1 MSNQKYEKIM
11 KAIKCILVSL
21 AALVFSACDLN
32 ERPDSFVDHAT
43 FYENV
48 MQCRSAINSCYSS
61 MKPIFTANYMMAV
74 EGCTDLWY
82 CTSSTVDAILDVSP
96 AKPQMGKTVW
106 QYGYQGVM
114 RCNEC
119 IDCILN
125 AKTNIEEEKKMALVA
140 ECVVLRAFYYYI
152 LTSFFGDVPFY
163 TERVGDIAT
172 LEKVRR
178 LPRMDANEIRQ
189 YLYDDINNYINYL
202 PQQRTC
208 EDPEARAG
216 AALGYMLQAKF
227 MMWNKEWTEALTPL
241 LELEKLYGDL
251 SQYPLHEI
259 MWRYNNVPEGIFE
272 LQQNYAA
279 DGVQYYGNV
288 ACIMMPPHQGNG
300 VFNGVA
306 LSGYGDTMTAWN
318 SLRANNYLGIFR
330 PAYAATP
337 DAVQKKEEANYVTGG
352 PNSGIYNPLPLTYDD
367 NDVDADK
374 NGIKDNVFFT
384 SDKYRYYTK
393 LDVEAATTGVNSN
406 GDIIDKRI
414 QYKLGLGN
422 YETGETFT
430 YTRQW
435 GVPWPGP
442 QFWCPNITATYDGN
456 NYRLFRYADAIL
468 MLAECYC
475 ELTDDEASIRYLN
488 MVKDRADIAH
498 YENFSSFD
506 ELAVEIRVERGREL
520 AGEFMRKYDLVRW
533 GIWYEQTM
541 AFSNHTNLKNKMK
554 PCHRYY
560 PIPDT
565 QCGLSGGVLTNDEYT
580 AEGMK

>member
-1 MSNQKYEKIM
+1 M
-11 KAIKCILVSL
+11 KAIKYTLLSL
-21 AALVFSACDLN
+21 AALVFSACNLQ
-32 ERPDSFVDHAT
+32 EEPDSFVDHET

-48 MQCRSAINSCYSS
+48 MQCRAAVNSCYNS

-96 AKPQMGKTVW
+96 AKPQMGKNVW

-125 AKTNIEEEKKMALVA
+125 SKVEDEKKMPLVA
-140 ECVVLRAFYYYI
+140 EAVVLRAFYYYI

-163 TERVGDIAT
+163 TERVADIAT

-178 LPRMDANEIRQ
+178 LPRMDANETRQ
-189 YLYDDINNYINYL
+189 ALYDDINEHMQYL

-208 EDPEARAG
+208 EDKEARAG
-216 AALGYMLQAKF
+216 AALGYMLMAKF
-227 MMWNKEWTEALTPL
+227 AMWNEQWDEALVPL
-241 LELEKLYGDL
+241 HKLEELYGDL
-251 SQYPLHEI
+251 QQYPLHEI
-259 MWRYNNVPEGIFE
+259 MWRYKNVPEGIFE
-272 LQQNYAA
+272 LQLHYAP

-288 ACIMMPPHQGNG
+288 ACIMMPPHQGNAI
-300 VFNGVA
+300 FNGVP
-306 LSGYGDTMTAWN
+306 LTGYGDTMVAWA

-330 PAYAATP
+330 PAYAKTP
-337 DAVQKKEEANYVTGG
+337 DAVQKKEQSGYEST
-352 PNSGIYNPLPLTYDD
+352 GIYNPLPLTYDD
-367 NDVDADK
+367 NAVDADN
-374 NGIKDNVFFT
+374 NGIKDNIFFT
-384 SDKYRYYTK
+384 SAQYRYYVK
-393 LDVEAATTGVNSN
+393 LDVEAATTHVNAD
-406 GDIIDKRI
+406 GKPIDKRI

-422 YETGETFT
+422 YETGGTFE
-430 YTRQW
+430 YVRQW

-442 QFWCPNITATYDGN
+442 QFWCPNITSSYDGN

-475 ELTDDEASIRYLN
+475 EKGDDTEAVKYLN
-488 MVKDRADIAH
+488 MVKERAGIAA
-498 YENFSSFD
+498 YDNFSSFE
-506 ELAVEIRVERGREL
+506 ELTVEIRTERGREL

-533 GIWYEQTM
+533 GIWYEQTY
-541 AFSNHTNLKNKMK
+541 NYTNYAKLKDKMK

-565 QCGLSGGVLTNDEYT
+565 QCGLSGGALTNDEYT
-580 AEGMK
+580 AEGM

>member
-1 MSNQKYEKIM
+1 MSNPKTKTIM
-11 KAIKCILVSL
+11 KTIKYLLLSL
-21 AALVFSACDLN
+21 AALVCTACNLN
-32 ERPDSFVDHAT
+32 EEPDSFVDHTT

-48 MQCRSAINSCYSS
+48 LQCRSAVNGCYNS

-96 AKPQMGKTVW
+96 AKPQMGKNVW

-114 RCNEC
+114 RCNEV
-119 IDCILN
+119 IDCLL
-125 AKTNIEEEKKMALVA
+125 ATDRVEDDKKMPLVA
-140 ECVVLRAFYYYI
+140 EAVVLRAFYYYI

-178 LPRMDANEIRQ
+178 LPRMDANETRRA
-189 YLYDDINNYINYL
+189 LYDDIKEHQQYL

-208 EDPEARAG
+208 EDKEARAG
-216 AALGYMLQAKF
+216 AAMGYMLMAKF
-227 MMWNKEWTEALTPL
+227 AMWNQEWDDAFFPL
-241 LELEKLYGDL
+241 QQLEKLYGDL
-251 SQYPLHEI
+251 QQYPLEEI
-259 MWRYNNVPEGIFE
+259 MWRHKNVPEGIFE
-272 LQQNYAA
+272 LQLNYAP

-288 ACIMMPPHQGNG
+288 ACIMMPPHQGKG

-306 LSGYGDTMTAWN
+306 LDGYGDTMTAWN

-337 DAVQKKEEANYVTGG
+337 EKVEKKEQ
-352 PNSGIYNPLPLTYDD
+352 SGYQSDNCLYYPLPLTYDD
-367 NDVDADK
+367 NTADANND
-374 NGIKDNVFFT
+374 GRPDNIMFT
-384 SDKYRYYTK
+384 SNQYRYYVK
-393 LDVEAATTGVNSN
+393 LDVEAATSGVNAA
-406 GDIIDKRI
+406 GKAIDKRI

-422 YETGETFT
+422 YKTGGTFQ
-430 YTRQW
+430 YVKDW

-442 QFWCPNITATYDGN
+442 QFWCPDIINTYDGN

-468 MLAECYC
+468 MLAECHC
-475 ELTDDEASIRYLN
+475 EKGNDAEAVKYLN
-488 MVKDRADIAH
+488 MVKERAGIPLFD
-498 YENFSSFD
+498 NFSSLD
-506 ELAVEIRVERGREL
+506 DLTVEIRNERGREL

-541 AFSNHTNLKNKMK
+541 TYSNHGNLKNKMK

-565 QCGLSGGVLTNDEYT
+565 QCGLSGGALTNDEYV
-580 AEGMK
+580 AEGF

>member
-1 MSNQKYEKIM
+1 M
-11 KAIKCILVSL
+11 KAIKYTLLSL
-21 AALVFSACDLN
+21 AALVFSACNLQ
-32 ERPDSFVDHAT
+32 EEPDSFVDHNT

-48 MQCRSAINSCYSS
+48 MQCRAAVNSCYNS

-96 AKPQMGKTVW
+96 AKPQMGKNVW

-125 AKTNIEEEKKMALVA
+125 SKVEDEKKMPLVA
-140 ECVVLRAFYYYI
+140 EAVVLRAFYYYI

-163 TERVGDIAT
+163 TERVADIAT

-178 LPRMDANEIRQ
+178 LPRMDANETRQ
-189 YLYDDINNYINYL
+189 ALYDDINEHMQYL

-208 EDPEARAG
+208 EDKEARAG
-216 AALGYMLQAKF
+216 AALGYMLMAKF
-227 MMWNKEWTEALTPL
+227 AMWNEQWDEALVPL
-241 LELEKLYGDL
+241 HKLEELYGDL
-251 SQYPLHEI
+251 QQYPLHEI
-259 MWRYNNVPEGIFE
+259 MWRYKNVPEGIFE
-272 LQQNYAA
+272 LQLHYAP

-288 ACIMMPPHQGNG
+288 ACIMMPPHQGNA
-300 VFNGVA
+300 VFNGVP
-306 LSGYGDTMTAWN
+306 LTGYGDTMVAWA

-330 PAYAATP
+330 PAYAK
-337 DAVQKKEEANYVTGG
+337 DKDEVQKKEQSGYEST
-352 PNSGIYNPLPLTYDD
+352 GIYNPLPLTYDD
-367 NDVDADK
+367 NDVDADN
-374 NGIKDNVFFT
+374 NGVKDNVFFT
-384 SDKYRYYTK
+384 SAQYRYYVK
-393 LDVEAATTGVNSN
+393 LDVEAATTHVNAD
-406 GDIIDKRI
+406 GKPIDKRI

-422 YETGETFT
+422 YETGGTFQ
-430 YTRQW
+430 YVREW

-442 QFWCPNITATYDGN
+442 QFWCPNITSSYDGN

-475 ELTDDEASIRYLN
+475 EKGNDTEAVKYLN
-488 MVKDRADIAH
+488 MVKERAGIAA
-498 YENFSSFD
+498 YDNFSSFE
-506 ELAVEIRVERGREL
+506 ELTVEIRTERGREL

-533 GIWYEQTM
+533 GIWYEQTY
-541 AFSNHTNLKNKMK
+541 NYTNYAKLKDKMK

-565 QCGLSGGVLTNDEYT
+565 QCGLSGGALTNDEYT
-580 AEGMK
+580 AEGM

>member
-1 MSNQKYEKIM
+1 MKTIM
-11 KAIKCILVSL
+11 KAFKYLLLSL
-21 AALVFSACDLN
+21 AALVFTACNLEEDTS
-32 ERPDSFVDHAT
+32 SFVDHNT

-48 MQCRSAINSCYSS
+48 LQCRAAVNSCYNS

-96 AKPQMGKTVW
+96 AKPQMGKNVW

-119 IDCILN
+119 IECI
-125 AKTNIEEEKKMALVA
+125 AAANIDEEKKMALVA
-140 ECVVLRAFYYYI
+140 EAVVLRAFYYYI

-163 TERVGDIAT
+163 TERVADIAT

-178 LPRMDANEIRQ
+178 LPRMDANETRQ
-189 YLYDDINNYINYL
+189 ALYDDINNYIDYL

-208 EDPEARAG
+208 EDKEARAG

-227 MMWNKEWTEALTPL
+227 MMWNQEWEEALIPL
-241 LELEKLYGDL
+241 HKLETLYGDL
-251 SQYPLHEI
+251 SQYPLEEI
-259 MWRYNNVPEGIFE
+259 MWRYKNVPEGIFE
-272 LQQNYAA
+272 LQLNYAP

-288 ACIMMPPHQGNG
+288 ACIMMPPHQGGG

-306 LSGYGDTMTAWN
+306 LSGYGDTMTAWS

-330 PAYAATP
+330 PAYASTP
-337 DAVQKKEEANYVTGG
+337 TGVQQKEQSGYDTG
-352 PNSGIYNPLPLTYDD
+352 GIYNPLPLTYDD
-367 NDVDADK
+367 NAVDADK
-374 NGIKDNVFFT
+374 NGINDNVFFT
-384 SDKYRYYTK
+384 SGQYRYYVK
-393 LDVEAATTGVNSN
+393 LDVEAATTGVNAA
-406 GDIIDKRI
+406 GKPIDKRI
-414 QYKLGLGN
+414 EYKLGLGN
-422 YETGETFT
+422 YETGGTFQ
-430 YTRQW
+430 YVRDW

-442 QFWCPNITATYDGN
+442 QFWCPNITSTYDGN
-456 NYRLFRYADAIL
+456 NYRLFRYADVIL

-475 ELTDDEASIRYLN
+475 EKGNDVEAIRYLN
-488 MVKDRADIAH
+488 MVKERAGIAA
-498 YENFSSFD
+498 YENFSSFE
-506 ELAVEIRVERGREL
+506 ELTVEIRTERGREL

-533 GIWYEQTM
+533 GIWYDQTYTY
-541 AFSNHTNLKNKMK
+541 TNYAKLKDKMK

-565 QCGLSGGVLTNDEYT
+565 QCGLSGGALTNDEYT
-580 AEGMK
+580 AEGM

>member
-1 MSNQKYEKIM
+1 M
-11 KAIKCILVSL
+11 KAFKYLLLSL
-21 AALVFSACDLN
+21 AALTFSACNLEEDTS
-32 ERPDSFVDHAT
+32 SFVDHNT

-48 MQCRSAINSCYSS
+48 MQCRAAVNSCYNS

-96 AKPQMGKTVW
+96 AKPQMGKNVW

-119 IDCILN
+119 VDCIL
-125 AKTNIEEEKKMALVA
+125 ATNIEDEKKMPLVA
-140 ECVVLRAFYYYI
+140 EAVVLRAFYYYI

-163 TERVGDIAT
+163 TERVADIAT

-178 LPRMDANEIRQ
+178 LPRRDANEIRQ
-189 YLYDDINNYINYL
+189 MLYDDIDNYMQYL

-208 EDPEARAG
+208 EDKEARAG

-227 MMWNKEWTEALTPL
+227 MMWNQEWDEAIKPL
-241 LELEKLYGDL
+241 QKLEELYGDL
-251 SQYPLHEI
+251 QQYPLEQI
-259 MWRYNNVPEGIFE
+259 MWRYKNVPEGIFE
-272 LQQNYAA
+272 LQLNYAP
-279 DGVQYYGNV
+279 DGAQYYGNV
-288 ACIMMPPHQGNG
+288 ACIMMPPHQGG
-300 VFNGVA
+300 GIFNGIA
-306 LSGYGDTMTAWN
+306 LSGYGDTMPGWA

-330 PAYAATP
+330 PAYASTP
-337 DAVQKKEEANYVTGG
+337 GGVQKKEQSGYDTG
-352 PNSGIYNPLPLTYDD
+352 GIYNPLPLTYDD
-367 NDVDADK
+367 NAVDADK
-374 NGIKDNVFFT
+374 NGINDNIFFT
-384 SDKYRYYTK
+384 SGQYRYYVK
-393 LDVEAATTGVNSN
+393 LDVEAATTGVNAA
-406 GDIIDKRI
+406 GKAIDKRI

-422 YETGETFT
+422 YETGGTFQ
-430 YTRQW
+430 YVRDW

-442 QFWCPNITATYDGN
+442 QFWCPDIISSYDGN
-456 NYRLFRYADAIL
+456 NYRLFRYADVIL

-475 ELTDDEASIRYLN
+475 EKGNDIDAIKYLN
-488 MVKDRADIAH
+488 MVKERAGIPA

-506 ELAVEIRVERGREL
+506 ELTVEIRTERGREL

-533 GIWYEQTM
+533 GIWYEQTY
-541 AFSNHTNLKNKMK
+541 NYTNYAKLKDKMK

-565 QCGLSGGVLTNDEYT
+565 QCGLSGGALTNDEYV
-580 AEGMK
+580 ADGM

>member
-1 MSNQKYEKIM
+1 M
-11 KAIKCILVSL
+11 KAFKYLLLSL
-21 AALVFSACDLN
+21 AALTFSACNLEEDTS
-32 ERPDSFVDHAT
+32 SFVDHNT

-48 MQCRSAINSCYSS
+48 MQCRAAVNSCYNS

-96 AKPQMGKTVW
+96 AKPQMGKNVW

-119 IDCILN
+119 VDCIL
-125 AKTNIEEEKKMALVA
+125 ATNIEDEKKMPLVA
-140 ECVVLRAFYYYI
+140 EAVVLRAFYYYI

-163 TERVGDIAT
+163 TERVADIAT

-178 LPRMDANEIRQ
+178 LPRRDANEIRQ
-189 YLYDDINNYINYL
+189 MLYDDIDNYMQYL

-208 EDPEARAG
+208 EDKEARAG

-227 MMWNKEWTEALTPL
+227 MMWNQEWDEAIKPL
-241 LELEKLYGDL
+241 QKLEELYGDL
-251 SQYPLHEI
+251 QQYPLEQI
-259 MWRYNNVPEGIFE
+259 MWRYKNVPEGIFE
-272 LQQNYAA
+272 LQLNYAP
-279 DGVQYYGNV
+279 DGAQYYGNV
-288 ACIMMPPHQGNG
+288 ACIMMPPHQGG
-300 VFNGVA
+300 GKFNGIY
-306 LSGYGDTMTAWN
+306 LSGYGDTMPGWA

-330 PAYAATP
+330 PAYASTP
-337 DAVQKKEEANYVTGG
+337 GGVQKKEQSGYDTG
-352 PNSGIYNPLPLTYDD
+352 GIYNPLPLTYDD
-367 NDVDADK
+367 NAVDADK
-374 NGIKDNVFFT
+374 NGINDNIFFT
-384 SDKYRYYTK
+384 SGQYRYYVK
-393 LDVEAATTGVNSN
+393 LDVEAATTGVNAA
-406 GDIIDKRI
+406 GKAIDKRI

-422 YETGETFT
+422 YETGGTFQ
-430 YTRQW
+430 YVRDW

-442 QFWCPNITATYDGN
+442 QFWCPDIISSYDGN
-456 NYRLFRYADAIL
+456 NYRLFRYADVIL

-475 ELTDDEASIRYLN
+475 EKGNDIDAIKYLN
-488 MVKDRADIAH
+488 MVKERAGIPA

-506 ELAVEIRVERGREL
+506 ELTVEIRTERGREL

-533 GIWYEQTM
+533 GIWYEQTY
-541 AFSNHTNLKNKMK
+541 NYTNYAKLKDKMK

-565 QCGLSGGVLTNDEYT
+565 QCGLSGGALTNDEYV
-580 AEGMK
+580 ADGM

>member
-1 MSNQKYEKIM
+1 M
-11 KAIKCILVSL
+11 KAFKYLLLSL
-21 AALVFSACDLN
+21 AALTFSACNLEEDTS
-32 ERPDSFVDHAT
+32 SFVDHNT

-48 MQCRSAINSCYSS
+48 MQCRAAVNSCYNS

-96 AKPQMGKTVW
+96 AKPQMGKNVW

-119 IDCILN
+119 VDCIL
-125 AKTNIEEEKKMALVA
+125 ATNIEDEKKMPLVA
-140 ECVVLRAFYYYI
+140 EAVVLRAFYYYI

-163 TERVGDIAT
+163 TERVADIAT

-178 LPRMDANEIRQ
+178 LPRRDANEIRQ
-189 YLYDDINNYINYL
+189 MLYDDIDNYMQYL

-208 EDPEARAG
+208 EDKEARAG

-227 MMWNKEWTEALTPL
+227 MMWNQEWDEAIKPL
-241 LELEKLYGDL
+241 QKLEELYGDL
-251 SQYPLHEI
+251 QQYPLEQI
-259 MWRYNNVPEGIFE
+259 MWRYKNVPEGIFE
-272 LQQNYAA
+272 LQLNYAP
-279 DGVQYYGNV
+279 DGAQYYGNV
-288 ACIMMPPHQGNG
+288 ACIMMPPHQGG
-300 VFNGVA
+300 GMFNGIA
-306 LSGYGDTMTAWN
+306 LSGYGDTMPGWA

-330 PAYAATP
+330 PAYASTP
-337 DAVQKKEEANYVTGG
+337 GGVQKKEQSGYDTG
-352 PNSGIYNPLPLTYDD
+352 GIYNPLPLTYDD
-367 NDVDADK
+367 NAVDADK
-374 NGIKDNVFFT
+374 NGINDNIFFT
-384 SDKYRYYTK
+384 SGQYRYYVK
-393 LDVEAATTGVNSN
+393 LDVEAATTGVNAA
-406 GDIIDKRI
+406 GKAIDKRI

-422 YETGETFT
+422 YETGGTFQ
-430 YTRQW
+430 YVRDW

-442 QFWCPNITATYDGN
+442 QFWCPDIISSYDGN

-475 ELTDDEASIRYLN
+475 EKGNDIDAIKYLN
-488 MVKDRADIAH
+488 MVKERAGIPA

-506 ELAVEIRVERGREL
+506 ELTVEIRTERGREL

-533 GIWYEQTM
+533 GIWYEQTY
-541 AFSNHTNLKNKMK
+541 NYTNYAKLKDKMK

-565 QCGLSGGVLTNDEYT
+565 QCGLSGGALTNDEYV
-580 AEGMK
+580 ADGM

>member
-1 MSNQKYEKIM
+1 M
-11 KAIKCILVSL
+11 KAIKYTLLSL
-21 AALVFSACDLN
+21 AALVFSACNLQ
-32 ERPDSFVDHAT
+32 EEPDSFVDHET

-48 MQCRSAINSCYSS
+48 MQCRAAVNSCYNS

-96 AKPQMGKTVW
+96 AKPQMGKNVW

-125 AKTNIEEEKKMALVA
+125 SKVEDEKKMPLVA
-140 ECVVLRAFYYYI
+140 EAVVLRAFYYYI

-163 TERVGDIAT
+163 TERVADIAT

-178 LPRMDANEIRQ
+178 LPRMDANETRQ
-189 YLYDDINNYINYL
+189 ALYDDINEHMQYL

-208 EDPEARAG
+208 EDKEARAG
-216 AALGYMLQAKF
+216 AALGYMLMAKF
-227 MMWNKEWTEALTPL
+227 AMWNEQWDEALVPL
-241 LELEKLYGDL
+241 HKLEELYGDL
-251 SQYPLHEI
+251 QQYPLHEI
-259 MWRYNNVPEGIFE
+259 MWRYKNVPEGIFE
-272 LQQNYAA
+272 LQLHYAP

-288 ACIMMPPHQGNG
+288 ACIMMPPHQGNA
-300 VFNGVA
+300 VFNGVP
-306 LSGYGDTMTAWN
+306 LTGYGDTMVAWA

-330 PAYAATP
+330 PAYAKTP
-337 DAVQKKEEANYVTGG
+337 DAVQKKEQSGYEST
-352 PNSGIYNPLPLTYDD
+352 GIYNPLPLTYDD
-367 NDVDADK
+367 NAVDADN
-374 NGIKDNVFFT
+374 NGIKDNIFFT
-384 SDKYRYYTK
+384 SAQYRYYVK
-393 LDVEAATTGVNSN
+393 LDVEAATTHVNAD
-406 GDIIDKRI
+406 GKPIDKRI

-422 YETGETFT
+422 YETGGTFE
-430 YTRQW
+430 YVRQW

-442 QFWCPNITATYDGN
+442 QFWCPNITSSYDGN

-475 ELTDDEASIRYLN
+475 EKGDDTEAVKYLN
-488 MVKDRADIAH
+488 MVKERAGIAA
-498 YENFSSFD
+498 YDNFSSFE
-506 ELAVEIRVERGREL
+506 ELTVEIRTERGREL

-533 GIWYEQTM
+533 GIWYEQTY
-541 AFSNHTNLKNKMK
+541 NYTNYAKLKDKMK

-565 QCGLSGGVLTNDEYT
+565 QCGLSGGALTNDEYT
-580 AEGMK
+580 ADGM

>member
-1 MSNQKYEKIM
+1 M
-11 KAIKCILVSL
+11 KAFKYLLLSL
-21 AALVFSACDLN
+21 AALTFSACNLEEDTS
-32 ERPDSFVDHAT
+32 SFVDHNT

-48 MQCRSAINSCYSS
+48 MQCRAAVNSCYNS

-96 AKPQMGKTVW
+96 AKPQMGKNVW

-119 IDCILN
+119 VDCIL
-125 AKTNIEEEKKMALVA
+125 ATNIEDEKKMPLVA
-140 ECVVLRAFYYYI
+140 EAVVLRAFYYYI

-163 TERVGDIAT
+163 TERVADIAT

-178 LPRMDANEIRQ
+178 LPRRDANEIRQ
-189 YLYDDINNYINYL
+189 MLYDDIDNYMQYL

-208 EDPEARAG
+208 EDKEARAG

-227 MMWNKEWTEALTPL
+227 MMWNQEWDEAIKPL
-241 LELEKLYGDL
+241 QKLEELYGDL
-251 SQYPLHEI
+251 QQYPLEQI
-259 MWRYNNVPEGIFE
+259 MWRYKNVPEGIFE
-272 LQQNYAA
+272 LQLNYAP
-279 DGVQYYGNV
+279 DGAQYYGNV
-288 ACIMMPPHQGNG
+288 ACIMMPPHQGG
-300 VFNGVA
+300 GIFNGIA
-306 LSGYGDTMTAWN
+306 LSGYGDTMPGWA

-330 PAYAATP
+330 PAYASTP
-337 DAVQKKEEANYVTGG
+337 GGVQKKEQSGYDTG
-352 PNSGIYNPLPLTYDD
+352 GIYNPLPLTYDD
-367 NDVDADK
+367 NAVDADK
-374 NGIKDNVFFT
+374 NGINDNIFFT
-384 SDKYRYYTK
+384 SGQYRYYVK
-393 LDVEAATTGVNSN
+393 LDVEAATTGVNAA
-406 GDIIDKRI
+406 GKAIDKRI

-422 YETGETFT
+422 YETGGTFQ
-430 YTRQW
+430 YVRDW

-442 QFWCPNITATYDGN
+442 QFWCPDIISSYDGN

-475 ELTDDEASIRYLN
+475 EKGNDIDAIKYLN
-488 MVKDRADIAH
+488 MVKERAGIPA

-506 ELAVEIRVERGREL
+506 ELTVEIRTERGREL

-533 GIWYEQTM
+533 GIWYEQTY
-541 AFSNHTNLKNKMK
+541 NYTNYAKLKDKMK

-565 QCGLSGGVLTNDEYT
+565 QCGLSGGALTNDEYV
-580 AEGMK
+580 ADGM

>member
-1 MSNQKYEKIM
+1 M
-11 KAIKCILVSL
+11 KAFKYILLSL
-21 AALVFSACDLN
+21 AALVFTACDLN
-32 ERPDSFVDHAT
+32 ETNDSFDDHST
-43 FYENV
+43 FYKTV
-48 MQCRSAINSCYSS
+48 MQCRAAVNSCYNS

-96 AKPQMGKTVW
+96 AKPQMGKNVW

-119 IDCILN
+119 IDCIL
-125 AKTNIEEEKKMALVA
+125 ASEIDESDKMPLVA
-140 ECVVLRAFYYYI
+140 EAVVLRAFYYYI

-178 LPRMDANEIRQ
+178 LPRMDANETRQ
-189 YLYDDINNYINYL
+189 ALYDDINNYQQYL

-208 EDPEARAG
+208 ADKEARAG

-227 MMWNKEWTEALTPL
+227 MMWNQQWEDALVPL
-241 LELEKLYGDL
+241 KQLEKLYGDL
-251 SQYPLHEI
+251 QQYPLEEI
-259 MWRYNNVPEGIFE
+259 MWRYKNVPEGIFE
-272 LQQNYAA
+272 LQLNYAP
-279 DGVQYYGNV
+279 DGAQYYGNV
-288 ACIMMPPHQGNG
+288 ACIMMPPHQGNAI
-300 VFNGVA
+300 FNGVH
-306 LSGYGDTMTAWN
+306 LTGYGDSMPSWA

-330 PAYAATP
+330 PAYATTP
-337 DAVQKKEEANYVTGG
+337 GAVQKKEESGYET
-352 PNSGIYNPLPLTYDD
+352 SGIYNPLPLTYDD
-367 NDVDADK
+367 NEKDENLD
-374 NGIKDNVFFT
+374 GIKDNVFFT
-384 SDKYRYYTK
+384 SGKYRYYVK
-393 LDVEAATTGVNSN
+393 LDVEAATSGVNAA
-406 GDIIDKRI
+406 GKAIDKRI

-422 YETGETFT
+422 YETGGTFQ
-430 YTRQW
+430 YVRDW

-442 QFWCPNITATYDGN
+442 QFWCPDIISSYDGN

-475 ELTDDEASIRYLN
+475 ETGNDTEAIRYLN
-488 MVKDRADIAH
+488 MVKERAGIEP
-498 YENFSSFD
+498 YSNFSSFD
-506 ELAVEIRVERGREL
+506 ELTVEIRTERGREL

-533 GIWYEQTM
+533 GIWYEQTY
-541 AFSNHTNLKNKMK
+541 NYTNYAKLKDKMK

-565 QCGLSGGVLTNDEYT
+565 QCGLSGGALSNDEYT
-580 AEGMK
+580 ADGM

>member
-1 MSNQKYEKIM
+1 M
-11 KAIKCILVSL
+11 KAFKYLLLSL
-21 AALVFSACDLN
+21 AALTFSACNLEEDTS
-32 ERPDSFVDHAT
+32 SFVDHNT

-48 MQCRSAINSCYSS
+48 MQCRAAVNSCYNS

-74 EGCTDLWY
+74 GGCTDLWY

-96 AKPQMGKTVW
+96 AKPQMGKNVW

-119 IDCILN
+119 VDCIL
-125 AKTNIEEEKKMALVA
+125 ATNIEDEKKMPLVA
-140 ECVVLRAFYYYI
+140 EAVVLRAFYYYI

-163 TERVGDIAT
+163 TERVADIAT

-178 LPRMDANEIRQ
+178 LPRRDANEIRQ
-189 YLYDDINNYINYL
+189 MLYDDIDNYMQYL

-208 EDPEARAG
+208 EDKEARAG

-227 MMWNKEWTEALTPL
+227 MMWNQEWDEAIKPL
-241 LELEKLYGDL
+241 QKLEELYGDL
-251 SQYPLHEI
+251 QQYPLEQI
-259 MWRYNNVPEGIFE
+259 MWRYKNVPEGIFE
-272 LQQNYAA
+272 LQLNYAP
-279 DGVQYYGNV
+279 DGAQYYGNV
-288 ACIMMPPHQGNG
+288 ACIMMPPHQGG
-300 VFNGVA
+300 GIFNGIA
-306 LSGYGDTMTAWN
+306 LSGYGDTMPGWA

-330 PAYAATP
+330 PAYASTP
-337 DAVQKKEEANYVTGG
+337 GGVQKKEQSGYDTG
-352 PNSGIYNPLPLTYDD
+352 GIYNPLPLTYDD
-367 NDVDADK
+367 NAVDADK
-374 NGIKDNVFFT
+374 NGINDNIFFT
-384 SDKYRYYTK
+384 SGQYRYYVK
-393 LDVEAATTGVNSN
+393 LDVEAATTGVNAA
-406 GDIIDKRI
+406 GKAIDKRI

-422 YETGETFT
+422 YETGGTFQ
-430 YTRQW
+430 YVRDW

-442 QFWCPNITATYDGN
+442 QFWCPDIISSYDGN

-475 ELTDDEASIRYLN
+475 EKGNDIDAIKYLN
-488 MVKDRADIAH
+488 MVKERAGIPA

-506 ELAVEIRVERGREL
+506 ELTVEIRTERGREL

-533 GIWYEQTM
+533 GIWYEQTY
-541 AFSNHTNLKNKMK
+541 NYTNYAKLKDKMK

-565 QCGLSGGVLTNDEYT
+565 QCGLSGGALTNDEYV
-580 AEGMK
+580 ADGM

>member
-1 MSNQKYEKIM
+1 M
-11 KAIKCILVSL
+11 KAFKYLLLSL
-21 AALVFSACDLN
+21 AALTFSACNLEEDTS
-32 ERPDSFVDHAT
+32 SFVDHNT
-43 FYENV
+43 FDENV
-48 MQCRSAINSCYSS
+48 MQCRAAVNSCYNS

-96 AKPQMGKTVW
+96 AKPQMGKNVW

-119 IDCILN
+119 VDCIL
-125 AKTNIEEEKKMALVA
+125 ATNIEDEKKMPLVA
-140 ECVVLRAFYYYI
+140 EAVVLRAFYYYI

-163 TERVGDIAT
+163 TERVADIAT

-178 LPRMDANEIRQ
+178 LPRRDANEIRQ
-189 YLYDDINNYINYL
+189 MLYDDIDNYMQYL

-208 EDPEARAG
+208 EDKEARAG

-227 MMWNKEWTEALTPL
+227 MMWNQEWDEAIKPL
-241 LELEKLYGDL
+241 QKLEELYGDL
-251 SQYPLHEI
+251 QQYPLEQI
-259 MWRYNNVPEGIFE
+259 MWRYKNVPEGIFE
-272 LQQNYAA
+272 LQLNYAP
-279 DGVQYYGNV
+279 DGAQYYGNV
-288 ACIMMPPHQGNG
+288 ACIMMPPHQGG
-300 VFNGVA
+300 GIFNGIA
-306 LSGYGDTMTAWN
+306 LSGYGDTMPGWA

-330 PAYAATP
+330 PAYASTP
-337 DAVQKKEEANYVTGG
+337 GGVQKKEQSGYDTG
-352 PNSGIYNPLPLTYDD
+352 GIYNPLPLTYDD
-367 NDVDADK
+367 NAVDADK
-374 NGIKDNVFFT
+374 NGINDNIFFT
-384 SDKYRYYTK
+384 SGQYRYYVK
-393 LDVEAATTGVNSN
+393 LDVEAATTGVNAA
-406 GDIIDKRI
+406 GKAIDKRI

-422 YETGETFT
+422 YETGGTFQ
-430 YTRQW
+430 YVRDW

-442 QFWCPNITATYDGN
+442 QFWCPDIISSYDGN

-475 ELTDDEASIRYLN
+475 EKGNDIDAIKYLN
-488 MVKDRADIAH
+488 MVKERAGIPA

-506 ELAVEIRVERGREL
+506 ELTVEIRTERGREL

-533 GIWYEQTM
+533 GIWYEQTY
-541 AFSNHTNLKNKMK
+541 NYTNYAKLKDKMK

-565 QCGLSGGVLTNDEYT
+565 QCGLSGGALTNDEYV
-580 AEGMK
+580 ADGM

>member
-1 MSNQKYEKIM
+1 M
-11 KAIKCILVSL
+11 KAFKYILLSL
-21 AALVFSACDLN
+21 AALVFTACDLN
-32 ERPDSFVDHAT
+32 EQNDSFDDHST
-43 FYENV
+43 FYQTV
-48 MQCRSAINSCYSS
+48 MQCRAAVNSCYNS

-82 CTSSTVDAILDVSP
+82 CTSTTVDAILDVSP
-96 AKPQMGKTVW
+96 AKPQMGKNVW

-119 IDCILN
+119 VDCIL
-125 AKTNIEEEKKMALVA
+125 AANIDEQKKMELVA
-140 ECVVLRAFYYYI
+140 EAVVLRAFYYYI

-189 YLYDDINNYINYL
+189 TLYDDINNYQQYL

-208 EDPEARAG
+208 ADKEARAG

-227 MMWNKEWTEALTPL
+227 MMWNQQWEDALTPL
-241 LELEKLYGDL
+241 QELEKLYGDL
-251 SQYPLHEI
+251 QQYPLEQI
-259 MWRYNNVPEGIFE
+259 MWRYKNVPEGIFE
-272 LQQNYAA
+272 LQLNYAP
-279 DGVQYYGNV
+279 DGAQYYGNV
-288 ACIMMPPHQGNG
+288 ACIMMPPHQGG
-300 VFNGVA
+300 GIFNGVA
-306 LSGYGDTMTAWN
+306 LTGYGDTMPGWA

-330 PAYAATP
+330 PAYSTTP
-337 DAVQKKEEANYVTGG
+337 GGVQKKEESGYDTG
-352 PNSGIYNPLPLTYDD
+352 GIYNPLPLTYDD
-367 NDVDADK
+367 NEKDENLD
-374 NGIKDNVFFT
+374 GIKDNVFFT
-384 SDKYRYYTK
+384 SGKYRYYVK
-393 LDVEAATTGVNSN
+393 LDVEAATSGVNAAGN
-406 GDIIDKRI
+406 AIDKRI

-422 YETGETFT
+422 YETGDTFN
-430 YTRQW
+430 YVRDW

-442 QFWCPNITATYDGN
+442 QFWCPDIISSYDGN

-475 ELTDDEASIRYLN
+475 ELGNDTEAIRYLN
-488 MVKDRADIAH
+488 MVKERAGIIP
-498 YENFSSFD
+498 YSNFSSFD
-506 ELAVEIRVERGREL
+506 ELTVEIRTERGREL

-533 GIWYEQTM
+533 GIWYEQTY
-541 AFSNHTNLKNKMK
+541 NYTNYAKLKDKMK

-565 QCGLSGGVLTNDEYT
+565 QCGLSGGALTNDEYT
-580 AEGMK
+580 ADGM

>member
-1 MSNQKYEKIM
+1 M
-11 KAIKCILVSL
+11 KAVKYLFLSL
-21 AALVFSACDLN
+21 AALVFSACNLEEDTS
-32 ERPDSFVDHAT
+32 SFVDHNT

-48 MQCRSAINSCYSS
+48 MQCRAAVNSCYNS

-96 AKPQMGKTVW
+96 AKPQMGKNVW

-119 IDCILN
+119 IDCIL
-125 AKTNIEEEKKMALVA
+125 ASGVEEEKKMPLVA
-140 ECVVLRAFYYYI
+140 EAVVLRAFYYYI
-152 LTSFFGDVPFY
+152 LTSFFGGVPYY
-163 TERVGDIAT
+163 TERVADIAT

-178 LPRMDANEIRQ
+178 LPRKDPNEIRQ
-189 YLYDDINNYINYL
+189 ALYDDINNYIHYL

-208 EDPEARAG
+208 EDKEARAG

-227 MMWNKEWTEALTPL
+227 MMWNQEWDEALIPL
-241 LELEKLYGDL
+241 QKLEELYGDL
-251 SQYPLHEI
+251 QQYPLEEI
-259 MWRYNNVPEGIFE
+259 MWRYSNVPEGIFE
-272 LQQNYAA
+272 LQLNYAP

-288 ACIMMPPHQGNG
+288 ACIMMPPHQGNMI
-300 VFNGVA
+300 FNGVYMT
-306 LSGYGDTMTAWN
+306 GYGDSMPSWS

-330 PAYAATP
+330 PAYAKTP
-337 DAVQKKEEANYVTGG
+337 GAVQQKEQSGYEST
-352 PNSGIYNPLPLTYDD
+352 GIYNPLPLTYDD
-367 NDVDADK
+367 NAVDADK
-374 NGIKDNVFFT
+374 NGINDNIFFT
-384 SDKYRYYTK
+384 SGQYRYYVK
-393 LDVEAATTGVNSN
+393 LDVEAATTGVNAA
-406 GDIIDKRI
+406 GKAIDKRI

-422 YETGETFT
+422 YETGATFN
-430 YTRQW
+430 YVRDW

-442 QFWCPNITATYDGN
+442 QFWCPDIINTYDGN

-475 ELTDDEASIRYLN
+475 EKGNDTEAIKYLN
-488 MVKDRADIAH
+488 MVKERAGIAA
-498 YENFSSFD
+498 YENFSSFE
-506 ELAVEIRVERGREL
+506 ELTVEIRTERGREL

-533 GIWYEQTM
+533 GIWYEQTY
-541 AFSNHTNLKNKMK
+541 NYTNYAKLKDKMK

-565 QCGLSGGVLTNDEYT
+565 QCGLSGGVLTNDEYL
-580 AEGMK
+580 ADGM

>member
-1 MSNQKYEKIM
+1 M
-11 KAIKCILVSL
+11 KAIKYTLLSL
-21 AALVFSACDLN
+21 AALVFTACNLEEDKS
-32 ERPDSFVDHAT
+32 SFVDHET

-48 MQCRSAINSCYSS
+48 MQCRSAVNSCYNS

-96 AKPQMGKTVW
+96 AKPQMGKNVW

-119 IDCILN
+119 IDCILASN
-125 AKTNIEEEKKMALVA
+125 VEEEKKMPLVA
-140 ECVVLRAFYYYI
+140 EAVVLRAFYYYI

-163 TERVGDIAT
+163 TERVKDIAT

-178 LPRMDANEIRQ
+178 LPRMDANETRQ
-189 YLYDDINNYINYL
+189 ALYDDINNYIQYL

-208 EDPEARAG
+208 EDKEARAG
-216 AALGYMLQAKF
+216 AALGYMLMAKF
-227 MMWNKEWTEALTPL
+227 MMWNQQWDDAIAPL
-241 LELEKLYGDL
+241 LKLEELYGDL
-251 SQYPLHEI
+251 QQYPLHEI
-259 MWRYNNVPEGIFE
+259 MWRYKNVPEGIFE
-272 LQQNYAA
+272 LQLNYAP

-288 ACIMMPPHQGNG
+288 ACIMMPPHKGNM
-300 VFNGVA
+300 VFDGIFM
-306 LSGYGDTMTAWN
+306 SGYGDSMPSWA
-318 SLRANNYLGIFR
+318 SLRANNYFGIFR
-330 PAYAATP
+330 PAYASTP
-337 DAVQKKEEANYVTGG
+337 DKVEKKQQSNYEQMGL
-352 PNSGIYNPLPLTYDD
+352 YNPLPLTYDD
-367 NDVDADK
+367 NDVDEDK

-384 SDKYRYYTK
+384 SGQYRYYVK
-393 LDVEAATTGVNSN
+393 LDKEAATTGKFADGTLV
-406 GDIIDKRI
+406 DKRI

-422 YETGETFT
+422 VDSESTIGKDITFDFV
-430 YTRQW
+430 RQW

-442 QFWCPNITATYDGN
+442 QFWCPDIINTYDGN

-475 ELTDDEASIRYLN
+475 EKGNDLEAIKYLN
-488 MVKDRADIAH
+488 MVKERAGIAP
-498 YENFSSFD
+498 YENFSSFE
-506 ELAVEIRVERGREL
+506 ELTVEIRSERGREL

-541 AFSNHTNLKNKMK
+541 AFTSYAKLQDNMK

-565 QCGLSGGVLTNDEYT
+565 QCGLSGGALTNDEYT
-580 AEGMK
+580 AAGMN

>member
-1 MSNQKYEKIM
+1 M
-11 KAIKCILVSL
+11 KAIKYTLLSL
-21 AALVFSACDLN
+21 AALVFTACNLEEDKS
-32 ERPDSFVDHAT
+32 SFVDHTT

-48 MQCRSAINSCYSS
+48 MQCRAAVNSCYNS

-96 AKPQMGKTVW
+96 AKPQMGKNVW

-119 IDCILN
+119 IDCILASN
-125 AKTNIEEEKKMALVA
+125 VEEEKKMSLVA
-140 ECVVLRAFYYYI
+140 EAVVLRAFYYYI
-152 LTSFFGDVPFY
+152 LTSFFGDVPYY
-163 TERVGDIAT
+163 TERVSDIAT

-178 LPRMDANEIRQ
+178 LPRRDANEIRQ
-189 YLYDDINNYINYL
+189 ELFDDINNYIQYL

-208 EDPEARAG
+208 EDKEARAG
-216 AALGYMLQAKF
+216 AALGYMLMAKF
-227 MMWNKEWTEALTPL
+227 MMWNQQWTEALDPL
-241 LELEKLYGDL
+241 HKLEEFYGDL
-251 SQYPLHEI
+251 QQYPLHEI
-259 MWRYNNVPEGIFE
+259 MWRYKNVPEGIFE
-272 LQQNYAA
+272 LQLNYAP

-288 ACIMMPPHQGNG
+288 ACIMMPPHQGNAM
-300 VFNGVA
+300 FNGVYM
-306 LSGYGDTMTAWN
+306 SGYGDTMPSWA

-330 PAYAATP
+330 PAYSKTP
-337 DAVQKKEEANYVTGG
+337 GDVKKEEQSGYAQT
-352 PNSGIYNPLPLTYDD
+352 GIYNPLPLTYDD
-367 NDVDADK
+367 NDVDADL

-384 SDKYRYYTK
+384 SDQYRYYVK
-393 LDVEAATTGVNSN
+393 LDVEAATTGKFSDGRVV
-406 GDIIDKRI
+406 DKRI

-422 YETGETFT
+422 YNVNEIEGNDKLEPNQKRYTFE
-430 YTRQW
+430 YVRQW

-442 QFWCPNITATYDGN
+442 QFWCPDITSTYDGN

-475 ELTDDEASIRYLN
+475 ELGNDVEALKYLN
-488 MVKDRADIAH
+488 MVKQRAGIAA
-498 YENFSSFD
+498 YENFSSFE
-506 ELAVEIRVERGREL
+506 ELTIEIRTERGREL

-533 GIWYEQTM
+533 GIWYEQTY
-541 AFSNHTNLKNKMK
+541 NYTNYAKLKDKMK

-565 QCGLSGGVLTNDEYT
+565 QCGLSGGALTNDEYT
-580 AEGMK
+580 ADGMN